1 MKPLK
6 INTVKMIPLIEWN
19 RFVSEVY
26 GRPYHFQQQDG
37 CISQGT
43 FELTVPSEEA
53 YDHEND
59 TLPEIVNHEEMG
71 VSFSAWLKRDP
82 ETPLNGEKDCR
93 DFHIRLW
100 WERNFYPD
108 ILMVANDLHSK
119 GLLEAGEYVIDIS
132 W

>member
-43 FELTVPSEEA
+43 FELTVPKLL
-53 YDHEND
+53 
-59 TLPEIVNHEEMG
+59 LPTAMLKTAG
-71 VSFSAWLKRDP
+71 VLPD
-82 ETPLNGEKDCR
+82 NGK
-93 DFHIRLW
+93 
-100 WERNFYPD
+100 
-108 ILMVANDLHSK
+108 MVDLVPS
-119 GLLEAGEYVIDIS
+119 
-132 W
+132 